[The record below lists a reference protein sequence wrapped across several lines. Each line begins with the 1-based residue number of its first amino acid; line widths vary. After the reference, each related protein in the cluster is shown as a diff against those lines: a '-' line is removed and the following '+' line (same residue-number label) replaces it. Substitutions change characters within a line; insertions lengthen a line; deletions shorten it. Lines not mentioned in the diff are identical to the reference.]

1 MAFKSS
7 KLHSTRK
14 RLHFTS
20 LVMHSFARF
29 DVALIQARSAS
40 ECIFTSLG
48 VHSLARR
55 ACIENALQFE
65 IRSEIQGELQI

>member
-1 MAFKSS
+1 
-7 KLHSTRK
+7 
-14 RLHFTS
+14 
-20 LVMHSFARF
+20 MHSFARF